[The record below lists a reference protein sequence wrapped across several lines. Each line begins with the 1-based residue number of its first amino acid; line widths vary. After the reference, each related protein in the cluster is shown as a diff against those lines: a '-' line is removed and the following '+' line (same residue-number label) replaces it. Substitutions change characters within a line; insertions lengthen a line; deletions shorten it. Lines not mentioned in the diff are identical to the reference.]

1 MEHVPL
7 VALAVGD
14 RGMKEMLPTV
24 PRVASRRWTLLS
36 YLF

>member
-14 RGMKEMLPTV
+14 RGYKDVWVVSSFLWV
-24 PRVASRRWTLLS
+24 PGTHELWDA
-36 YLF
+36 